1 MLSKRDIRII
11 MLYEFKRGT
20 NATKTTQNINE
31 AFGEDVV
38 STSTVQRWFKK
49 FNEGNENLENEDR
62 GRPCSTVDND
72 ELQAV
77 VEADPRQTLGQLA
90 EALNVSTA
98 TVSRH
103 LKEIGKTKKLDKWIP
118 HELNDYQ
125 KNRRF
130 EICSSLILRN
140 KNDPFL
146 DRIVTCDEKW
156 ILYDNR
162 KRSGQWLDINEAP
175 KSFPKPQLN
184 QKKVMVTVW
193 WSAEGI
199 IHYEFLKPGETI
211 IAESYCQQIEEMH
224 KKLCQKRPAL
234 VNRKGPILLH
244 DNARPHVSKKTLQK
258 LGELGYE
265 TLPHPAYSPD
275 LAPTDFHF
283 FKHLDHFLNEKIFN
297 NEEDIKTALIKILA
311 SRSQDFYQNGINKM
325 VSRWQQCIDSNGSYF

>member
-20 NATKTTQNINE
+20 NATKTSQNINE

-125 KNRRF
+125 KNRRY

-140 KNDPFL
+140 KNERRANFITTIFL
-146 DRIVTCDEKW
+146 IV
-156 ILYDNR
+156 
-162 KRSGQWLDINEAP
+162 
-175 KSFPKPQLN
+175 
-184 QKKVMVTVW
+184 V
-193 WSAEGI
+193 
-199 IHYEFLKPGETI
+199 
-211 IAESYCQQIEEMH
+211 
-224 KKLCQKRPAL
+224 
-234 VNRKGPILLH
+234 
-244 DNARPHVSKKTLQK
+244 
-258 LGELGYE
+258 
-265 TLPHPAYSPD
+265 
-275 LAPTDFHF
+275 
-283 FKHLDHFLNEKIFN
+283 
-297 NEEDIKTALIKILA
+297 
-311 SRSQDFYQNGINKM
+311 
-325 VSRWQQCIDSNGSYF
+325 

>member
-72 ELQAV
+72 ELRAV

-98 TVSRH
+98 T
-103 LKEIGKTKKLDKWIP
+103 LDKWIP

-162 KRSGQWLDINEAP
+162 KRSEQWLDINEAP

-211 IAESYCQQIEEMH
+211 TAESYCQQIEEMH

-297 NEEDIKTALIKILA
+297 NEEDIKTAFEDFIA

-325 VSRWQQCIDSNGSYF
+325 VSRWQQCIDSTGSYF